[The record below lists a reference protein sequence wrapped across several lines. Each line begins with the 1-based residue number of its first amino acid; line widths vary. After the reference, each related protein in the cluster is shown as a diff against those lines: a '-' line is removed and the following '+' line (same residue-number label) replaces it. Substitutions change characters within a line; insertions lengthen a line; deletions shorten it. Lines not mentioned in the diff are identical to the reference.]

1 MSKNSFKYTLIFGAL
16 LISSFNLLAQEGEVK
31 KRDAGEEAIE
41 RCLNSWGNHPFG
53 KDPGYE
59 VLATS
64 VKVFGI
70 GANPKDTKITK
81 NPTLIL
87 VNPAVNVLGGT
98 TYELQ
103 NPNGW
108 YCFKANVNVM
118 GGLVIKANC
127 QAHLA
132 SASSG
137 ATVFGKSNSTE
148 KGVTVMGSTKV
159 ELVGCQK

>member
-1 MSKNSFKYTLIFGAL
+1 MFACTKNTLKISALMFALTFGAQ
-16 LISSFNLLAQEGEVK
+16 SAMAEA
-31 KRDAGEEAIE
+31 DAGQEAIN
-41 RCLNSWGNHPFG
+41 RCLSSWGNHPFG
-53 KDPGYE
+53 KDPGYD

-70 GANPKDTKITK
+70 GENPKDKKVTDK
-81 NPTLIL
+81 PALIL
-87 VNPAVNVLGGT
+87 VNPAVNVMGGT
-98 TYELQ
+98 TYELL

-118 GGLVIKANC
+118 GGLVIKADC
-127 QAHLA
+127 KAHLA
-132 SASSG
+132 SSSSG

-159 ELVGCQK
+159 QLINCEK